1 MRAALSHDS
10 DGDAHVVAP
19 ATADVAL
26 GSTELHAVQVAEL
39 DAEENWPAG
48 QMVQKSGSVPA

>member
-1 MRAALSHDS
+1 M
-10 DGDAHVVAP
+10 VAP